1 MTCREKLMKEHPEDN
16 NGLCFGGCYGC
27 PSHLG
32 YAKDP
37 EWCRIGF
44 ETCAKCWDREVERD
58 VRTIKDSGDRTET
71 KTGEMSYKELLQE
84 AQLFA
89 DDIVAAAGTDFLLTI
104 AEAQSKFIFELL
116 RMMKRKRGHWNAL
129 TDCANAGVYCSV
141 CHKKVWKEDYAEC
154 NRKNK
159 LRSNFCPNCG
169 ARMDEGYKE
178 ENYDLS

>member
-1 MTCREKLMKEHPEDN
+1 MTCREKLKMEYPEGVDS
-16 NGLCFGGCYGC
+16 GCVGGCSGC
-27 PSHLG
+27 PSAYG

-37 EWCRIGF
+37 KWCKMNN
-44 ETCAKCWDREVERD
+44 ETCTKCWDREVETD
-58 VRTIKDSGDRTET
+58 ERTNKDSLGRTET
-71 KTGEMSYKELLQE
+71 KIEEKSYKELLQE

-89 DDIVAAAGTDFLLTI
+89 EDIVAAAGTDFLLAI

-141 CHKKVWKEDYAEC
+141 CHKKVWEEDYAEC

-159 LRSNFCPNCG
+159 LRSNFCANCG
-169 ARMDEGYKE
+169 ARMSDDE
-178 ENYDLS
+178 

>member
-1 MTCREKLMKEHPEDN
+1 MTCREKLRWEHPEAIDWRSA
-16 NGLCFGGCYGC
+16 GGSGYC
-27 PSHLG
+27 PHHFG
-32 YAKDP
+32 YASKP
-37 EWCRIGF
+37 EWCKVDR
-44 ETCAKCWDREVERD
+44 EKCKTCWDREVETD
-58 VRTIKDSGDRTET
+58 GRTNKDSWGRTET
-71 KTGEMSYKELLQE
+71 KTEEKSYKELLQE

-89 DDIVAAAGTDFLLTI
+89 EDIVAAAGTDFLLII

-141 CHKKVWKEDYAEC
+141 CHKKVWKEDYADC

-169 ARMDEGYKE
+169 ARMSD
-178 ENYDLS
+178 DD